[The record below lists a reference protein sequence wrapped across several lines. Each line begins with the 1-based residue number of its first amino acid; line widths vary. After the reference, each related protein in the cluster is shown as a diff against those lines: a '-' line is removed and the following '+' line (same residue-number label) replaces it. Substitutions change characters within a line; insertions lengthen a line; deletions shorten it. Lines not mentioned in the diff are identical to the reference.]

1 MKDNGKLKYVAAVII
16 GLIISAVDNYAFGG
30 EITPMVI
37 ILLLL
42 LATSGMSVI
51 VNTKAYL
58 ISIIIW
64 FFLPAVH
71 LIKHLCGLSDSI
83 QPNTIKSILL
93 LALFTFAIS
102 QIGFLIGRGIR
113 KTLKTN

>member
-30 EITPMVI
+30 EITPMVV

-42 LATSGMSVI
+42 LSTSGMSVI
-51 VNTKAYL
+51 VNAKAYL

-71 LIKHLCGLSDSI
+71 LIKHIFGLSDTI
-83 QPNTIKSILL
+83 EPNTYQSILL
-93 LALFTFAIS
+93 LALVTFLIC
-102 QIGFLIGRGIR
+102 QIGFLVGRGIR
-113 KTLKTN
+113 KAINND